1 MTINVINEIKK
12 IINNIFKDI
21 KKYYPLI
28 SCVIIYIFI
37 TSLIFNDICPSKILF
52 KISCPGCGLTRG
64 SISLLTGHFKA
75 AMHYNAAAVIWDI
88 GIALMFVQRYILEKK
103 YKYMDY
109 YWIVCCGLTIVYYII
124 RMIYYTPAGFPI

>member
-1 MTINVINEIKK
+1 MSGMWTYQRQY
-12 IINNIFKDI
+12 F
-21 KKYYPLI
+21 
-28 SCVIIYIFI
+28 
-37 TSLIFNDICPSKILF
+37 TSYRAL
-52 KISCPGCGLTRG
+52 
-64 SISLLTGHFKA
+64 KA

-88 GIALMFVQRYILEKK
+88 GIAMMFVQRYILEKK

>member
-1 MTINVINEIKK
+1 MITNMTKEIKR
-12 IINNIFKDI
+12 IVNNILKDL
-21 KKYYPLI
+21 KKYHPVI
-28 SCVIIYIFI
+28 FCVIIYIFI

-64 SISLLTGHFKA
+64 SISFLTGHFKA
-75 AMHYNAAAVIWDI
+75 AMYYNAASLIWVI
-88 GIALMFVQRYILEKK
+88 GIAMMLIQRYILEKK
-103 YKYMDY
+103 YKFMDY

>member
-1 MTINVINEIKK
+1 M
-12 IINNIFKDI
+12 
-21 KKYYPLI
+21 
-28 SCVIIYIFI
+28 IIYIFI

-88 GIALMFVQRYILEKK
+88 GIARCLCKDIYLKRNINL
-103 YKYMDY
+103 
-109 YWIVCCGLTIVYYII
+109 WIIIGLYV
-124 RMIYYTPAGFPI
+124 AD

>member
-75 AMHYNAAAVIWDI
+75 AMHYNAAAFHL
-88 GIALMFVQRYILEKK
+88 G
-103 YKYMDY
+103 
-109 YWIVCCGLTIVYYII
+109 YWNCNDVCAK
-124 RMIYYTPAGFPI
+124 IYT

>member
-1 MTINVINEIKK
+1 MINEIKK

-88 GIALMFVQRYILEKK
+88 GIAMMFVQRYILEKK